1 MTMKDSTYLS
11 HLVRRLKWSDIDE
24 KYVAELVKTA
34 RAEDIEGAGLA
45 VLPKVAADITTRS
58 LTPSI
63 KTVAALCARRDMVV
77 CGMELVR
84 IVLKVYEEA
93 SDDFE
98 CKFTPLAK
106 DGDKVSKG
114 AKLGVIEGSA
124 RVILQ
129 AERIMLNFL
138 QRLSGVATETAKYVE
153 ALGDS
158 PTKLLDT
165 RKTTPRLRV
174 LEKYAFACGGGYNHR
189 IGLFDRVMLKDN
201 HLAAAGASKG
211 ERLAAAVRT
220 AREKNAGFAIEVE
233 VDALEQIPPV
243 LEAGADVIMLDNFTP
258 ADIKTAVNMIE
269 DKSWTEISGG
279 VTLDSIGELGKLG
292 ADFISTAA
300 PVHSSKWIDI
310 GLDS

>member
-165 RKTTPRLRV
+165 RKTTPGLRV

>member
-1 MTMKDSTYLS
+1 MKDSTYIS
-11 HLVRRLKWSDIDE
+11 HLVRRLKWEELDE
-24 KYVAELVKTA
+24 KYIVGLIKTA

-63 KTVAALCARRDMVV
+63 KTQAALCARRDMVV
-77 CGMELVR
+77 CGMSLAEL
-84 IVLKVYEEA
+84 ILKVYEEA

-98 CKFTPLAK
+98 CTFTPLVK
-106 DGDKVSKG
+106 DGDKVKKG
-114 AKLGVIEGSA
+114 AKLGIVKGSA

-138 QRLSGVATETAKYVE
+138 QRLSGISTETAKYVE
-153 ALGDS
+153 ALGES

-165 RKTTPRLRV
+165 RKTTPGLRV

-201 HLAAAGASKG
+201 HLAAAEAVGG
-211 ERLAAAVRT
+211 EALAEAVRT
-220 AREKNAGFAIEVE
+220 ARAKNKGFAIEVE
-233 VDALEQIPPV
+233 VDSIAQIPPV
-243 LEAGADVIMLDNFTP
+243 LEAEADVIMLDNFTND
-258 ADIKTAVNMIE
+258 DIVKAVKMIG

-279 VTLDSIGELGKLG
+279 VTLESVGELGRLG

>member
-1 MTMKDSTYLS
+1 MKNPQYES
-11 HLVRRLKWSDIDE
+11 HLVRRLKWEDLDE
-24 KYVAELVKTA
+24 KYVEGLVKAA

-45 VLPKVAADITTRS
+45 VLPKIAADITTRS
-58 LTPSI
+58 LTPSSRT
-63 KTVAALCARRDMVV
+63 KASLRARRDMTV
-77 CGMELVR
+77 CGMELAR
-84 IVLKVYEEA
+84 IALKVYGEA
-93 SDDFE
+93 SGDFG
-98 CKFTPLAK
+98 CRFTALAK
-106 DGDKVSKG
+106 DGDRVPAG
-114 AKLGVIEGSA
+114 GTLGTIEGPA

-129 AERIMLNFL
+129 AERVMLNFL
-138 QRLSGVATETAKYVE
+138 QRLSGVATETAKYVA

-165 RKTTPRLRV
+165 RKTTPGLRV

-211 ERLAAAVRT
+211 DALAGAVRI

-233 VDALEQIPPV
+233 VDALDQIPPV
-243 LEAGADVIMLDNFTP
+243 LEAGADVIMFDNFSN
-258 ADIKTAVNMIE
+258 ADIAEGVRLVGGGA
-269 DKSWTEISGG
+269 WTEISGG
-279 VTLDSIGELGKLG
+279 VTLESVGELGKLG
-292 ADFISTAA
+292 ADFVSTAA

>member
-45 VLPKVAADITTRS
+45 VLPKVAADITTCS

-165 RKTTPRLRV
+165 RKTTPGLRV

>member
-1 MTMKDSTYLS
+1 MKNPQYES
-11 HLVRRLKWSDIDE
+11 HLVRRLKWEDLDE
-24 KYVAELVKTA
+24 KYVEGLVKAA

-45 VLPKVAADITTRS
+45 VLPKIAADITTRS

-63 KTVAALCARRDMVV
+63 RTKASLRARRDMTV
-77 CGMELVR
+77 CGMELAR
-84 IVLKVYEEA
+84 IALKVYGEA
-93 SDDFE
+93 SGD
-98 CKFTPLAK
+98 CGCRLTPLAK
-106 DGDKVSKG
+106 DGDRVPAG
-114 AKLGVIEGSA
+114 GTLGTIEGPA

-129 AERIMLNFL
+129 AERVMLNFL
-138 QRLSGVATETAKYVE
+138 QRLSGVATETAKYVA

-165 RKTTPRLRV
+165 RKTTPGLRV

-211 ERLAAAVRT
+211 DALAGAVRI

-233 VDALEQIPPV
+233 VDALDQIPPV
-243 LEAGADVIMLDNFTP
+243 LDAGADVIMFDNFSN
-258 ADIKTAVNMIE
+258 ADIAEGVRLVG
-269 DKSWTEISGG
+269 DGAWTEISGG
-279 VTLDSIGELGKLG
+279 VTLDSVGELGKLG

>member
-1 MTMKDSTYLS
+1 MKNSQYES
-11 HLVRRLKWSDIDE
+11 HLVRRLKWEDLDE
-24 KYVAELVKTA
+24 KYVEGLVKAA

-45 VLPKVAADITTRS
+45 VLPKIAADITTRS

-63 KTVAALCARRDMVV
+63 KTKASLRARRDMTV
-77 CGMELVR
+77 CGMELAR
-84 IVLKVYEEA
+84 IALKVYGESSGDCGCRLA
-93 SDDFE
+93 
-98 CKFTPLAK
+98 PLAK
-106 DGDKVSKG
+106 DGDRVPAG
-114 AKLGVIEGSA
+114 GTLGTIEGPA

-129 AERIMLNFL
+129 AERVMLNFL
-138 QRLSGVATETAKYVE
+138 QRLSGVATETAKYVA

-165 RKTTPRLRV
+165 RKTTPGLRV

-211 ERLAAAVRT
+211 DALAGAVRI

-233 VDALEQIPPV
+233 VDALDQIPPV
-243 LEAGADVIMLDNFTP
+243 LDAGADVIMFDNFSN
-258 ADIKTAVNMIE
+258 ADIAEGVRLVGGGA
-269 DKSWTEISGG
+269 WTEISGG
-279 VTLDSIGELGKLG
+279 VTLDSVGELGKLG

>member
-165 RKTTPRLRV
+165 RKTTPGLRV

-258 ADIKTAVNMIE
+258 VDIKTAVNMIG

>member
-1 MTMKDSTYLS
+1 MKNPQYES
-11 HLVRRLKWSDIDE
+11 HLVRRLKWEDLDE
-24 KYVAELVKTA
+24 KYVEGLVKAA

-45 VLPKVAADITTRS
+45 VLPKIAADITTRS

-63 KTVAALCARRDMVV
+63 RTKASLRARRDMTV
-77 CGMELVR
+77 CGMELAR
-84 IVLKVYEEA
+84 IALKVYGEA
-93 SDDFE
+93 SGDFG
-98 CKFTPLAK
+98 CRLTALAK
-106 DGDKVSKG
+106 DGDRVPAG
-114 AKLGVIEGSA
+114 GTLGTIEGPA

-129 AERIMLNFL
+129 AERVMLNFL
-138 QRLSGVATETAKYVE
+138 QRLSGVATETAKYVA

-165 RKTTPRLRV
+165 RKTTPGLRV

-211 ERLAAAVRT
+211 DALAGAVRIT
-220 AREKNAGFAIEVE
+220 REKNAGFAIEVE
-233 VDALEQIPPV
+233 VDALDQIPPV
-243 LEAGADVIMLDNFTP
+243 LEAGADVIMFDNFSN
-258 ADIKTAVNMIE
+258 ADIAEGVRLVGGGA
-269 DKSWTEISGG
+269 WTEISGG
-279 VTLDSIGELGKLG
+279 VTLESVGELGKLG
-292 ADFISTAA
+292 ADFVSTAA

>member
-1 MTMKDSTYLS
+1 MKNPQYES
-11 HLVRRLKWSDIDE
+11 HLVRRLKWEDLDE
-24 KYVAELVKTA
+24 KYVEGLVKAA

-45 VLPKVAADITTRS
+45 VLPKIAADITTRS

-63 KTVAALCARRDMVV
+63 RTKASLRARRDMTV
-77 CGMELVR
+77 CGMELAR
-84 IVLKVYEEA
+84 IALKVYGEA
-93 SDDFE
+93 SGDFG
-98 CKFTPLAK
+98 CRFTALAK
-106 DGDKVSKG
+106 DGDRVPAG
-114 AKLGVIEGSA
+114 GTLGTIEGPA

-129 AERIMLNFL
+129 AERVMLNFL
-138 QRLSGVATETAKYVE
+138 QRLSGVATETAKYVA

-165 RKTTPRLRV
+165 RKTTPGLRV

-211 ERLAAAVRT
+211 DALAGAVRI

-233 VDALEQIPPV
+233 VDALDQIPPV
-243 LEAGADVIMLDNFTP
+243 LEAGADVIMFDNFSN
-258 ADIKTAVNMIE
+258 ADIAEGVRLVGGGA
-269 DKSWTEISGG
+269 WTEISGG
-279 VTLDSIGELGKLG
+279 VTLESVGELGKLG
-292 ADFISTAA
+292 ADFVSTAA

>member
-11 HLVRRLKWSDIDE
+11 HLVRRIKWSDIDE

-63 KTVAALCARRDMVV
+63 KTTAALCARRDMVV

-138 QRLSGVATETAKYVE
+138 QRLSGVSTETAKYVE

-165 RKTTPRLRV
+165 RKTTPGLRV

-258 ADIKTAVNMIE
+258 ADIKNAVNMIG

>member
-11 HLVRRLKWSDIDE
+11 HLVRRIKWSDIDE

-106 DGDKVSKG
+106 DGNKVSKG

-165 RKTTPRLRV
+165 RKTTPGLRV

>member
-58 LTPSI
+58 LPPSI

-165 RKTTPRLRV
+165 RKTTPGLRV

>member
-1 MTMKDSTYLS
+1 MKNPQYES
-11 HLVRRLKWSDIDE
+11 HLVRRLKWEDLDE
-24 KYVAELVKTA
+24 KYVEGLVKAA

-45 VLPKVAADITTRS
+45 VLPKIAADITTRS

-63 KTVAALCARRDMVV
+63 RTKASLRARRDMTV
-77 CGMELVR
+77 CGMELAR
-84 IVLKVYEEA
+84 IALKVYEEA
-93 SDDFE
+93 SGDFG
-98 CKFTPLAK
+98 CRLTALAK
-106 DGDKVSKG
+106 DGDRVPAG
-114 AKLGVIEGSA
+114 GTLGTIEGPA

-129 AERIMLNFL
+129 AERVMLNFL
-138 QRLSGVATETAKYVE
+138 QRLSGVATETAKYVA

-165 RKTTPRLRV
+165 RKTTPGLRV

-211 ERLAAAVRT
+211 DALAGAVRI

-233 VDALEQIPPV
+233 VDALDQIPPV
-243 LEAGADVIMLDNFTP
+243 LEAGADVIMFDNFSN
-258 ADIKTAVNMIE
+258 ADIAEGVRLVGGGA
-269 DKSWTEISGG
+269 WTEISGG
-279 VTLDSIGELGKLG
+279 VTLESVGELGKLG
-292 ADFISTAA
+292 ADFVSTAA

>member
-1 MTMKDSTYLS
+1 MKSNRYVS
-11 HLVRRLKWSDIDE
+11 QLVRRIAWGDLDE
-24 KYVAELVKTA
+24 GYLRRIIELA
-34 RAEDIEGAGLA
+34 REEDVCGLGLA
-45 VLPKVAADITTRS
+45 ARPEKGADITTMTLAPGTRASAS
-58 LTPSI
+58 L
-63 KTVAALCARRDMVV
+63 VARREMVV
-77 CGMELVR
+77 CGMKLVPL
-84 IVLKVYEEA
+84 VLDVYSSRA
-93 SDDFE
+93 SDEPCRFE
-98 CKFTPLAK
+98 AAVS
-106 DGDKVSKG
+106 DGERVGRG
-114 AKLGVIEGSA
+114 AVLGRIEGGG
-124 RVILQ
+124 RVMLQ
-129 AERIMLNFL
+129 AERVMLNFI
-138 QRLSGVATETAKYVE
+138 QRLSGVATETAKYVA

-158 PTKLLDT
+158 KTMLLDT
-165 RKTTPRLRV
+165 RKTTPCFRA

-189 IGLFDRVMLKDN
+189 RGLFDRVMLKDN

-211 ERLAAAVRT
+211 ERLADAVRT

-258 ADIKTAVNMIE
+258 ADIKTAVNMIG

>member
-1 MTMKDSTYLS
+1 MKNPQYES
-11 HLVRRLKWSDIDE
+11 HLVRRLKWEDLDE
-24 KYVAELVKTA
+24 KYVEGLVKAA

-45 VLPKVAADITTRS
+45 VLPKIAADITTRS

-63 KTVAALCARRDMVV
+63 RTKASLRARRDMTV
-77 CGMELVR
+77 CGMELAR
-84 IVLKVYEEA
+84 IALKVYGEA
-93 SDDFE
+93 SGD
-98 CKFTPLAK
+98 CGCRLTPLAK
-106 DGDKVSKG
+106 DGDRVPAG
-114 AKLGVIEGSA
+114 GTLGTIEGPA

-129 AERIMLNFL
+129 AERVMLNFL
-138 QRLSGVATETAKYVE
+138 QRLSGVATETAKYVA

-165 RKTTPRLRV
+165 RKTTPGLRV

-211 ERLAAAVRT
+211 DALAGAVRI

-233 VDALEQIPPV
+233 VDALDQIPPV
-243 LEAGADVIMLDNFTP
+243 LDAGADVIMFDNFSN
-258 ADIKTAVNMIE
+258 ADIAEGVRLVGGRA
-269 DKSWTEISGG
+269 WTEISGG
-279 VTLDSIGELGKLG
+279 VTLDSVGELGKLG

>member
-11 HLVRRLKWSDIDE
+11 HLVRRIKWSDIDE

-63 KTVAALCARRDMVV
+63 KTTAALCARRDMVV

-138 QRLSGVATETAKYVE
+138 QRLSGVSTETAKYVE

-165 RKTTPRLRV
+165 RKTTPGLRV

>member
-63 KTVAALCARRDMVV
+63 KTTAALCARRDMVV

-165 RKTTPRLRV
+165 RKTTPGLRV

-258 ADIKTAVNMIE
+258 ADIKTAVKMIG

>member
-1 MTMKDSTYLS
+1 MKNPQYES
-11 HLVRRLKWSDIDE
+11 HLVRRLKWEDLDE
-24 KYVAELVKTA
+24 KYVEGLVKAA

-45 VLPKVAADITTRS
+45 VLPKIAADITTRS

-63 KTVAALCARRDMVV
+63 RTKASLRARRDMTV
-77 CGMELVR
+77 CGMELAR
-84 IVLKVYEEA
+84 IALKVYGEA
-93 SDDFE
+93 SGD
-98 CKFTPLAK
+98 CGCRLTPLAK
-106 DGDKVSKG
+106 DGDRVPAG
-114 AKLGVIEGSA
+114 GTLGTIEGPA

-129 AERIMLNFL
+129 AERVMLNFL
-138 QRLSGVATETAKYVE
+138 QRLSGVATETAKYVA

-165 RKTTPRLRV
+165 RKTTPGLRV

-211 ERLAAAVRT
+211 DALAGAVRI

-233 VDALEQIPPV
+233 VDALDQIPPV
-243 LEAGADVIMLDNFTP
+243 LDAGADVIMFDNFSN
-258 ADIKTAVNMIE
+258 ADIAEGVRLVGGGA
-269 DKSWTEISGG
+269 WTEISGG
-279 VTLDSIGELGKLG
+279 VTLDSVGELGKLG

>member
-1 MTMKDSTYLS
+1 M
-11 HLVRRLKWSDIDE
+11 
-24 KYVAELVKTA
+24 
-34 RAEDIEGAGLA
+34 
-45 VLPKVAADITTRS
+45 LPKVAADITTRS

-165 RKTTPRLRV
+165 RKTTPGLRV

-243 LEAGADVIMLDNFTP
+243 LEAGADVIMRDNFTP

>member
-1 MTMKDSTYLS
+1 
-11 HLVRRLKWSDIDE
+11 
-24 KYVAELVKTA
+24 
-34 RAEDIEGAGLA
+34 
-45 VLPKVAADITTRS
+45 
-58 LTPSI
+58 
-63 KTVAALCARRDMVV
+63 MVV
-77 CGMELVR
+77 CGMELAR

-106 DGDKVSKG
+106 DGDNVSKG

-138 QRLSGVATETAKYVE
+138 QRLSGVSTETAKYVE

-165 RKTTPRLRV
+165 RKTTPGLRV

-258 ADIKTAVNMIE
+258 ADIKTAVNMIG

>member
-1 MTMKDSTYLS
+1 MIMKDSTYLS

-165 RKTTPRLRV
+165 RKTTPGLRV

>member
-11 HLVRRLKWSDIDE
+11 HLVRRIKWSDIDE

-63 KTVAALCARRDMVV
+63 KTTAALCARRDMVV

-138 QRLSGVATETAKYVE
+138 QRLSGVSTETAKYVE

-165 RKTTPRLRV
+165 RKTTPGLRV

-258 ADIKTAVNMIE
+258 TDIKTAVNMIG

>member
-11 HLVRRLKWSDIDE
+11 HLVRRIKWSDIDE

-63 KTVAALCARRDMVV
+63 KTTAALCARRDMVV

-138 QRLSGVATETAKYVE
+138 QRLSGVSTETAKYVE

-165 RKTTPRLRV
+165 RKTTPGLRV

-258 ADIKTAVNMIE
+258 ADIKTAV
-269 DKSWTEISGG
+269 
-279 VTLDSIGELGKLG
+279 IGELGKLG

>member
-11 HLVRRLKWSDIDE
+11 HLVRRIKWSDIDE

-63 KTVAALCARRDMVV
+63 KTTAALCARRDMVV

-165 RKTTPRLRV
+165 RKTTPGLRV

-258 ADIKTAVNMIE
+258 TDIKTAVNMIG

>member
-63 KTVAALCARRDMVV
+63 KTGAALCARRDMVV

-165 RKTTPRLRV
+165 RKTTPGLRV

>member
-1 MTMKDSTYLS
+1 MKNPQYES
-11 HLVRRLKWSDIDE
+11 HLVRRLKWEDLDE
-24 KYVAELVKTA
+24 KYVEGLVKAA

-45 VLPKVAADITTRS
+45 VLPKIAADITTRS

-63 KTVAALCARRDMVV
+63 RTKASLRARRDMTV
-77 CGMELVR
+77 CGMELAR
-84 IVLKVYEEA
+84 IALKVYGEA
-93 SDDFE
+93 SGD
-98 CKFTPLAK
+98 CGCRLAQLAK
-106 DGDKVSKG
+106 DGDRVPAG
-114 AKLGVIEGSA
+114 GTLGTIEGPA

-129 AERIMLNFL
+129 AERVTLNFL
-138 QRLSGVATETAKYVE
+138 QRLSGVATETAKYVA

-165 RKTTPRLRV
+165 RKTTPGLRV

-211 ERLAAAVRT
+211 DALAGAVRI

-233 VDALEQIPPV
+233 VDALDQIPPV
-243 LEAGADVIMLDNFTP
+243 LDAGADVIMFDNFSN
-258 ADIKTAVNMIE
+258 ADIAEGVRLVGGGA
-269 DKSWTEISGG
+269 WTEISGG
-279 VTLDSIGELGKLG
+279 VTLDSVGELGKLG

>member
-138 QRLSGVATETAKYVE
+138 QRLSGVAAETAKYVE

-165 RKTTPRLRV
+165 RKTTPGLRV
-174 LEKYAFACGGGYNHR
+174 LEKYAFACGGGNNHR

>member
-11 HLVRRLKWSDIDE
+11 HLVRRIKWSDIDE

-63 KTVAALCARRDMVV
+63 NTTAALCARRDMVV

-138 QRLSGVATETAKYVE
+138 QRLSGVSTETAKYVE

-165 RKTTPRLRV
+165 RKTTPGLRV

-258 ADIKTAVNMIE
+258 ADIKTAVNMIG

-279 VTLDSIGELGKLG
+279 VTLDSIGELGKLC

>member
-11 HLVRRLKWSDIDE
+11 HLVRRIKWSDIDE

-165 RKTTPRLRV
+165 RKTTPGLRV

-300 PVHSSKWIDI
+300 PIHSSKWIDI